1 MPSTAD
7 TSSISPGAGCVCA
20 QGTVAER
27 RTADGLVASDRGTW
41 GPISTVRGWAEGAP
55 AWTRCGAGRSRCEGP
70 AGPAWGCDFPINP
83 HNWDSQVPS
92 LGRWPEGTHTRRPPR
107 ACGAV
112 PPASR
117 RRPQACSAPAASP
130 PEGLGALPPSHQHSL
145 PTGLSARRTL
155 LRRPRPACPLIRG
168 YQTLLRRPR
177 PTCPAS
183 WALETLFGRPCPTC
197 PLVLGSGSHSS
208 PGPVLPGSQ
217 PAVVSGQPGTNPTY
231 KSSGESRFTKM
242 CGPIPGAGWQETMG
256 HLTMMPSPGM
266 PASHTPASTPGELV

>member
-1 MPSTAD
+1 MGGRLLPNTSSWGQEPRATPEGPRSHGGVPSTAD

-55 AWTRCGAGRSRCEGP
+55 AWTRCRAGRSRCEGP

-117 RRPQACSAPAASP
+117 RRPQACSASCFSTGGPRGTAPISP
-130 PEGLGALPPSHQHSL
+130 ALPAHRALSTQDPSQETPPRL
-145 PTGLSARRTL
+145 PPDPGLPDPSQETPPHM
-155 LRRPRPACPLIRG
+155 PRL
-168 YQTLLRRPR
+168 
-177 PTCPAS
+177 
-183 WALETLFGRPCPTC
+183 
-197 PLVLGSGSHSS
+197 LGSGDPFWETLPHVP
-208 PGPVLPGSQ
+208 PGLGFRIPLIPWPCPPRKPACGGQRAAWYKPYIQVLRGI
-217 PAVVSGQPGTNPTY
+217 
-231 KSSGESRFTKM
+231 
-242 CGPIPGAGWQETMG
+242 PI
-256 HLTMMPSPGM
+256 H
-266 PASHTPASTPGELV
+266 